1 MPPCASLEQRK
12 DLTPAQERSGAQNAA
27 MLRSLDPGVLYAAL
41 AYLCWGLFPLYFK
54 HLTAV
59 PALEVIAHR
68 TLWSLAFVALVLTAL
83 RRWAWLSA
91 VLRQPRT
98 LALATLSATLL
109 FGNTLTYVWAVQQ
122 GYVLDASLGYFM
134 NPLVNVT
141 LGFLFLHERP
151 RPVQW
156 LAVALAA
163 AGVAWLTVQTG
174 RLPWVALVLA
184 LSFGFYGLVRKT
196 APLGALEGLGLET
209 LLLAPFA
216 AGALAWWTWQGTS
229 AFAAAAAAGDVTLP
243 VWLLCAGPLTAV
255 PLLLFAAGARRIPL
269 TTLGLIQYISPSMQ
283 FALGAFLYH
292 EPLAPARLIA
302 FALIWAALA
311 IYSLEGLWTARRSLA
326 PRATGAAA

>member
-1 MPPCASLEQRK
+1 
-12 DLTPAQERSGAQNAA
+12 
-27 MLRSLDPGVLYAAL
+27 MLRSLNPGVLYAAL

-68 TLWSLAFVALVLTAL
+68 TLWSLAFVMLVLAGL
-83 RRWAWLSA
+83 RRFAWLGP

-98 LALATLSATLL
+98 LAFAMLSALL
-109 FGNTLTYVWAVQQ
+109 LVANSLTYVWAVQQ
-122 GYVLDASLGYFM
+122 GHVLEASLGYFM
-134 NPLVNVT
+134 NPLVNVM

-209 LLLAPFA
+209 LLMAPVA

-229 AFAAAAAAGDVTLP
+229 AFAVTAATGDATLL

-283 FALGAFLYH
+283 FALGAFVYH
-292 EPLAPARLIA
+292 EPLAPARLVA

-311 IYSLEGLWTARRSLA
+311 VYSLEGLWTVRRT
-326 PRATGAAA
+326 ATGTAAAGTA